1 MQVLVICDDYYHP
14 AEVVRAGLALMPEHT
29 YDIIEDARDWSAER
43 MAGYPV
49 VLLAKSDA
57 VSASDRTPWVTPEVE
72 QAFVDYVRSGKG
84 LLAVHSGTVY
94 KERPM
99 MRALLGGV
107 FDQHPK
113 QCPVTVQPVAGH
125 PLTRGVQP
133 YTVTDEH
140 YHMLMDDPAV
150 DLFLTTVSE
159 HGTQPGGWTRA
170 EGTGRVCVLTP
181 GHTVEA
187 FTQPGFLQLLRNALA
202 WCAD

>member
-1 MQVLVICDDYYHP
+1 MHVLVICDDYYHP

-29 YDIIEDARDWSAER
+29 YDVIEDARDWSAER

-150 DLFLTTVSE
+150 DLFLNTISE

-170 EGTGRVCVLTP
+170 EGEGRVCVLTP

>member
-29 YDIIEDARDWSAER
+29 YDVIEDARDWSAER

-150 DLFLTTVSE
+150 DLFLNTISE

-170 EGTGRVCVLTP
+170 EGEGRVCVLTP
-181 GHTVEA
+181 GHTLEA

>member
-14 AEVVRAGLALMPEHT
+14 AEVVRAGLALMPEHS
-29 YDIIEDARDWSAER
+29 YDVIEDARDWSAER

-150 DLFLTTVSE
+150 DLFLTTISE

-181 GHTVEA
+181 GHTMEA

-202 WCAD
+202 WCTG